1 MSISKQRRRLP
12 VLPDERAPVLARQN
26 TVEESG
32 SESGNGLLLVGEV
45 AKATGKT
52 VRAIH
57 LYEDMGLL
65 KPQDRSKGRYRLF
78 LPDAVVR
85 VRWITKLQNLGLT
98 LSEIKELV
106 REQEG
111 SGSAVFAAA
120 RLRATYQGKLEQTRE
135 KLRELR
141 QLERELQ
148 ASLQYLESCD
158 SECVQGEKTDSCSSC
173 SKHTERSQ
181 TPELVAGV
189 HAH

>member
-65 KPQDRSKGRYRLF
+65 KPQDRS
-78 LPDAVVR
+78 
-85 VRWITKLQNLGLT
+85 
-98 LSEIKELV
+98 
-106 REQEG
+106 
-111 SGSAVFAAA
+111 
-120 RLRATYQGKLEQTRE
+120 
-135 KLRELR
+135 
-141 QLERELQ
+141 
-148 ASLQYLESCD
+148 
-158 SECVQGEKTDSCSSC
+158 
-173 SKHTERSQ
+173 
-181 TPELVAGV
+181 
-189 HAH
+189 